1 MQPNPRAETSR
12 DQFQRNRPQWWI
24 ALGCTWAALS
34 EDKAMRTVS
43 SNSRTLIGKCLCGA
57 VQVAIADKFCYAGYC
72 HCPDCR
78 ASSGSAFSAFAGI
91 RKEKLQLTCGEE
103 NISKFR
109 KNEDNVIHFC
119 RRCGSWLFSIVRN
132 AEFAHVRLGILID
145 DPSIRP
151 TFHIFVGSKAP
162 WETICDGLAQF
173 VGLPEDPPA

>member
-1 MQPNPRAETSR
+1 MGA
-12 DQFQRNRPQWWI
+12 
-24 ALGCTWAALS
+24 
-34 EDKAMRTVS
+34 VS
-43 SNSRTLIGKCLCGA
+43 SSSRTLIGQCLCGA
-57 VQVAIADKFCYAGYC
+57 VQVSIADEFCYAGYC

-91 RKEKLQLTCGEE
+91 RKDKLQLTCGEE
-103 NISKFR
+103 NISEFR

-132 AEFAHVRLGILID
+132 GEFAHVRLGVLID

-162 WETICDGLAQF
+162 WETICDGLAQYAE
-173 VGLPEDPPA
+173 LPDDPPA